1 MFGSEGELQILKND
15 FDTCHNQFENLLFEH
30 VQVNTTNKRKKE
42 IEKVMIPLDAKSK
55 SLIENTS
62 RLENDLNK
70 VKDKRKQFALAR
82 DIIENYILQGKTLSE
97 SEGAVHDVASSSKEV
112 SEKQQPA
119 TENDELNQY
128 LGDIYK
134 MYENHQTDDE
144 MYKAMQAYT
153 TIGLEKIHST
163 NKIYMR
169 EYEQHLNEKAR
180 MDMRVGR
187 KPKNYHKVVGLVQ
200 KYKNEYAFVKRTQLI
215 VEKMLK
221 ERQTTFTLDKC
232 IFKYGEIEGQKIFRN
247 RQEKWQET
255 LNKNNDKIE
264 LNKKRGLSKEKFI
277 EKHGQEMFN
286 KSVELKKF
294 GSSKEGLIENYG
306 LF

>member
-1 MFGSEGELQILKND
+1 MEEKQNLYNKLVNQSRKKLEQIVENAADSETKCLDQEGELQILKND

-42 IEKVMIPLDAKSK
+42 IEKEMIPLDVKSK

-163 NKIYMR
+163 NKRYMR

-200 KYKNEYAFVKRTQLI
+200 KI
-215 VEKMLK
+215 
-221 ERQTTFTLDKC
+221 
-232 IFKYGEIEGQKIFRN
+232 
-247 RQEKWQET
+247 
-255 LNKNNDKIE
+255 
-264 LNKKRGLSKEKFI
+264 
-277 EKHGQEMFN
+277 
-286 KSVELKKF
+286 
-294 GSSKEGLIENYG
+294 
-306 LF
+306 